1 MHNHHGHHGH
11 HHDHHTHHARHEE
24 QAEHLHAHGS
34 GDAKHDHHHI
44 PKNTNKLIW
53 ALSLT
58 LGFALIEAGTG
69 WFANSLALIS
79 DAGHMVTDAAAL
91 GLALIAQI
99 IAQRPPSI
107 KHSFGFGRSEALAAF
122 VNAIAML
129 LLVAWIIFE
138 AISRFSQPSEVH
150 GKSVMIVAGL
160 GFLLNVGVASIL
172 THGESN
178 LNTRA
183 ALVHVMGDL
192 LGSVAAFVA
201 GVVII
206 FTGWMQI
213 DPLLSI
219 LVSLLILKSTIGV
232 LRDSYHVLMQ
242 GVPHHINY
250 IQVGA
255 DLKTIEGVIS
265 VHDLHVWEMSHG
277 ESALIGHLEI
287 ENLLNWPSIL
297 IQAKTMLLSKYGID
311 HITIQAETHDM
322 THQACTSTQCTPD
335 YNTTNADAHP

>member
-11 HHDHHTHHARHEE
+11 HAEHAEH
-24 QAEHLHAHGS
+24 AEHLHDHGS
-34 GDAKHDHHHI
+34 GDAKHNHSHV
-44 PKNTNKLIW
+44 PKNVSKLIW

-58 LGFALIEAGTG
+58 LGFALVEAATG
-69 WFANSLALIS
+69 WFAHSLALIS
-79 DAGHMVTDAAAL
+79 DAGHMMTDAAAL

-99 IAQRPPSI
+99 IAQRPPSE

-122 VNAIAML
+122 INAIAML

-138 AISRFSQPSEVH
+138 AISRFSHPSEVN

-160 GFLLNVGVASIL
+160 GFLLNVVVAWML

-192 LGSVAAFVA
+192 LGSVAAFAA
-201 GVVII
+201 GIIVI

-232 LRDSYHVLMQ
+232 LRDSYHFLMQ
-242 GVPHHINY
+242 GVPHHIDY
-250 IQVGA
+250 IQVGT

-277 ESALIGHLEI
+277 ESALIGHLEV

-297 IQAKTMLLSKYGID
+297 GQVKAMLLSKYGID

-322 THQACTSTQCTPD
+322 AHHDACSSTTCTP
-335 YNTTNADAHP
+335 TNADAHP